1 MFSSGTAPGN
11 VTQEQEFPFS
21 EIPDYECSSIESDLI
36 REACFSKKKFRKKLE
51 DFYSVGKV
59 LLGLKPQG
67 TKLRH
72 SQLLGT
78 ASATAVFLGGNAA
91 SLRYAVWIH
100 FLSNLHNFRGTFAS
114 FSWVSFLSMPIEQEL
129 GVPCMCACM
138 HVQV

>member
-1 MFSSGTAPGN
+1 LFSSGTAPGN
-11 VTQEQEFPFS
+11 VTKEQEFPFS
-21 EIPDYECSSIESDLI
+21 ENPNHECSSIESDFI

-51 DFYSVGKV
+51 DYVGKV

-78 ASATAVFLGGNAA
+78 ASTTAVFLGENAA

-100 FLSNLHNFRGTFAS
+100 FLSKLHNFRGTFAS
-114 FSWVSFLSMPIEQEL
+114 FSWVSFLSMPVEQEL